1 MVAVSPRRE
10 TTLPRM
16 RTIWLVNESR
26 YLALMRGVA
35 SEAII
40 GGWGKGGRLV
50 GEVEEVEEGW
60 KYARRGTARGH
71 VIGLGVCGRSHIRN
85 SHPSVRFLLR
95 YLY

>member
-40 GGWGKGGRLV
+40 GGWGEGGRSA

-60 KYARRGTARGH
+60 KPA
-71 VIGLGVCGRSHIRN
+71 
-85 SHPSVRFLLR
+85 
-95 YLY
+95 

>member
-35 SEAII
+35 SEAIVD
-40 GGWGKGGRLV
+40 GSEEGGRLV
-50 GEVEEVEEGW
+50 GGIKKVEEG
-60 KYARRGTARGH
+60 RRDA
-71 VIGLGVCGRSHIRN
+71 
-85 SHPSVRFLLR
+85 
-95 YLY
+95 

>member
-35 SEAII
+35 SEAIAD
-40 GGWGKGGRLV
+40 GREEEGGRLV
-50 GEVEEVEEGW
+50 GELKVVEEGW
-60 KYARRGTARGH
+60 KYA
-71 VIGLGVCGRSHIRN
+71 
-85 SHPSVRFLLR
+85 
-95 YLY
+95 